1 MSNGNTSPHDAEI
14 QAALQQYVGK
24 QVGRYLPVAV
34 ALCLVVAMIV
44 RAPTVT
50 ERDQQRVNAAGA
62 GTSGATSASD
72 DLATAD
78 GAADAAVGE
87 GAPADPASTTGGA
100 SAPTEASAGAAAG
113 GAGGARSGSQPSG
126 GTGTGAVATSAPNGV
141 SKTGIQC
148 GPGVR
153 QFTWSKY
160 APPCVP
166 AFKGDNGG
174 DTAPGV
180 TKDTI
185 TVTYRKTTSPSSAA
199 INAASPNAIAPD
211 PETIADTQRY
221 IDLFNKNFELYGRK
235 VVLKVYDGQS
245 DPLLEIQG
253 QNQSQAQ
260 GDAVRAKEQGAFA
273 DVTGLS
279 TQIYAEALVDQKIV
293 STGGIYMSQKWLTDH
308 APFAYESWFP
318 TGDNAAYAAVGLV
331 CQRLKDLPAI
341 DSGDE
346 VTKTQKRVFGIV
358 TPENPVYSAAGDIME
373 RGLKECGAPIGRRI
387 KYALN
392 IATASQQAASAVA
405 QLKAAGVTTVVC
417 GCDPIGPVFFAQAAN
432 QQQYYPE
439 WDTLW
444 WGDVSQR
451 SVDSAQWSHSISIGT
466 AGEVPPKDQ
475 LEAYRA
481 MKMAGAEPAEPNYS
495 VPYYNVLHLFMGLH
509 AAGPKLTPESLQR
522 GIFSLPKTEDGDT
535 GLWSFG
541 KGAYSPHT
549 SFVVSYWDP
558 NLVSKFDG
566 QKGGYV
572 ACEGGKRFPFR
583 DPNALGPRGHL
594 RCFGRK

>member
-1 MSNGNTSPHDAEI
+1 ME
-14 QAALQQYVGK
+14 AALQQYVGK
-24 QVGRYLPVAV
+24 QVGRYLPVVV
-34 ALCLVVAMIV
+34 ALGLVVAMIA

-50 ERDQQRVNAAGA
+50 EHHQQRLAAQGRVGGA
-62 GTSGATSASD
+62 SS
-72 DLATAD
+72 
-78 GAADAAVGE
+78 ADAAGVE
-87 GAPADPASTTGGA
+87 GAPAEAVPSDASPVVT
-100 SAPTEASAGAAAG
+100 SENSGAAAG
-113 GAGGARSGSQPSG
+113 GTAA
-126 GTGTGAVATSAPNGV
+126 AVAAGPQRAGVAAAPGAAAPSGV
-141 SKTGIQC
+141 SKTGVQC

-153 QFTWSKY
+153 QFSWSKY

-166 AFKGDNGG
+166 AFRGDNGG

-185 TVTYRKTTSPSSAA
+185 TVTYRKTTSPSSTA

-253 QNQSQAQ
+253 QDQSQAQ

-273 DVTGLS
+273 DVTGLT

-293 STGGIYMSQKWLTDH
+293 STGGIYMSQQWLTDH

-318 TGDNAAYAAVGLV
+318 TGDNAAYATVGLV

-346 VTKTQKRVFGIV
+346 VMKTQKRVFGIV

-373 RGLKECGAPIGRRI
+373 RGLKQCGAPIGRRI

-405 QLKAAGVTTVVC
+405 QLKAAGVTTVLC

-451 SVDSAQWSHSISIGT
+451 SVDSAQWSHAISIGT
-466 AGEVPPKDQ
+466 AGQVPPKDQ

-495 VPYYNVLHLFMGLH
+495 VPYYNLLQLFMGLH
-509 AAGPKLTPESLQR
+509 AAGPKLTPDSLQR
-522 GIFSLPKTEDGDT
+522 GIFSLPKSDDGDT
-535 GLWSFG
+535 GVWSFG

-549 SFVVSYWDP
+549 TFVVAYWDP
-558 NLVSKFDG
+558 NLVSNFDG

-583 DPNALGPRGHL
+583 DPNALGARGQL
-594 RCFGRK
+594 RCFGRS